1 MSISA
6 HCGSCGRKLLLGQL
20 TQPQDGFRCPFCGVA
35 FAPAYAS
42 VTPRLTSRV
51 IAAQAALITTLT
63 ELQSMTAGRLHLD
76 QATLLDPIAATLAR
90 TSESDP
96 ARGRRAHWWERRQ
109 AAQPA
114 LDLPRA
120 KSTEM
125 PPRTGLS
132 RP

>member
-20 TQPQDGFRCPFCGVA
+20 TQPQDGFRCPFCGFA

-51 IAAQAALITTLT
+51 IAAQAALITTLA
-63 ELQSMTAGRLHLD
+63 ELQPMTAGRLHLD
-76 QATLLDPIAATLAR
+76 QATLLDPIAAALAQ
-90 TSESDP
+90 TSGPDP
-96 ARGRRAHWWERRQ
+96 ARGRRAHWWARRQ

-114 LDLPRA
+114 EPALRS
-120 KSTEM
+120 STAE
-125 PPRTGLS
+125 PS
-132 RP
+132 